1 MKNNIKILKLVENG
15 FKAQNLMSM
24 SEKSVD
30 ALYKRLKEQI
40 KPVTSTETKYEIGDQ
55 GGSLPPSPKGYT
67 VKKSSD
73 GKVMAEPNEGEMSEE
88 GGHGW
93 GSSDQGYFNRYIH
106 EYLGKPNEMPSPF
119 DSNLED
125 AASEAVDYYWDD
137 WEEYETDRKGLIDHA
152 KRGYLRSYFKE
163 KFDMLVKMFEPAV
176 EDEELED
183 WNNEF
188 GDDEEIYNELD
199 ENITSSNALGDL
211 AMQKLT
217 GQETPHDEDDM
228 APDGMDDD
236 SDNNRSEM
244 QEKAVSKQQQ
254 KFFGVVKSMQDGD
267 TPKKGKAGEVAKE
280 MSKKDVMD
288 FVKTKHKGLPKK
300 KETKENYLDMVGKAF
315 NNNMKNKISDIRPGL
330 TFESKVEKEL
340 TRIVE
345 KHLPTKISK
354 KDFINLVSESPEI
367 APSKPKVKPG
377 TKPNRPSTPYSPK
390 PGPKPAPKAKGNN
403 SPGIAPSKP
412 TIKPGTKPN
421 RPSTPYKPKP
431 GPKPAPKAGN
441 ENSNIPEWLSF
452 NKLGIELK

>member
-1 MKNNIKILKLVENG
+1 MKNNIKILKLVESG

-73 GKVMAEPNEGEMSEE
+73 GKVMAEPNEGKMSEE
-88 GGHGW
+88 NLDDKD
-93 GSSDQGYFNRYIH
+93 S
-106 EYLGKPNEMPSPF
+106 LGKLATQKDSGEEM
-119 DSNLED
+119 
-125 AASEAVDYYWDD
+125 
-137 WEEYETDRKGLIDHA
+137 
-152 KRGYLRSYFKE
+152 
-163 KFDMLVKMFEPAV
+163 
-176 EDEELED
+176 
-183 WNNEF
+183 
-188 GDDEEIYNELD
+188 
-199 ENITSSNALGDL
+199 
-211 AMQKLT
+211 
-217 GQETPHDEDDM
+217 PHDEVDM

-236 SDNNRSEM
+236 SDNNRNEMGEQDIKDLLRGRKKKYSRKNSDRAEKVAKSDIKKHFHKHGDPFATNPDKSPKYAIGIDDPTFMIDESEID
-244 QEKAVSKQQQ
+244 EKAVSKQQQ

-315 NNNMKNKISDIRPGL
+315 NNNMKNKISDIKPGL

-367 APSKPKVKPG
+367 SPSKPKVKPG